1 MAATIFLQNTIFTSF
16 IFPFFLVWLIA
27 FGILQ
32 KTNILGE
39 KQAQLNALISL
50 VIGFILISAF
60 NYSAVINNLV
70 LFLSI
75 GLVIVFVTF
84 LLWGFVSGGES
95 RLWDPKAPGAIR
107 MIMMIV
113 LFIAIIV
120 GVFWAFGISLGSV
133 SNLLFNQVWSQTFW
147 TNLIFIVLIGLALA
161 VVLAASKGG
170 GGK

>member
-1 MAATIFLQNTIFTSF
+1 MAATTIFLQNTIFTNF
-16 IFPFFLVWLIA
+16 IFPFFLVWLVA

-32 KTNILGE
+32 KTKILGE
-39 KQAQLNALISL
+39 SQAQLNALISL

-75 GLVIVFVTF
+75 GLVIVFVTL

-95 RLWDPKAPGAIR
+95 GLWDPKSPGAIR
-107 MIMMIV
+107 TILLVV

-120 GVFWAFGISLGSV
+120 GVFWAFGVSLGNV
-133 SNLLFNQVWSQTFW
+133 SNLLFNQVWSQSFW
-147 TNLIFIVLIGLALA
+147 TNVIFIVLIGLALA
-161 VVLAASKGG
+161 VVLAASKSKKG
-170 GGK
+170 

>member
-1 MAATIFLQNTIFTSF
+1 MAATTIFLQNTIFTNF

-27 FGILQ
+27 FAILQ
-32 KTNILGE
+32 KSKILGE
-39 KQAQLNALISL
+39 SQAQLNALISL

-95 RLWDPKAPGAIR
+95 KLWDSKSPGAIR
-107 MIMMIV
+107 TIMMVV
-113 LFIAIIV
+113 LIIAIVV

-133 SNLLFNQVWSQTFW
+133 SNTLFNQVWSQAFW

-161 VVLAASKGG
+161 LVLGASKS
-170 GGK
+170 GK